1 MTATADTNEGGRL
14 VANIMYFARVLRNAG
29 IPIGPGKVMDALRA
43 VIAVGVANREDFY
56 WTLHAVFVDRHDR
69 HDLFDQAFRIF
80 WRGPRISERLQPVR
94 QPAIGGDGEKGT
106 GETIARRIAEALKI
120 AGAATET
127 KEVSPDEEIQLDAAM
142 TWSRTEVLRNKDFE
156 KMTAHEI
163 EAARKEIAKM
173 RLAIADVPTRRY
185 RANPAGAR
193 ADMRATLRAALRFG
207 GDFIPLK
214 KRSIRRRPPPLVA
227 ICDISGSME
236 RYSRMLIHFL
246 HAMTGVR
253 GRVDT
258 FLFGTRL
265 TNVTRWLRYKDVD
278 VAFAKLGAAVDDWS
292 GGTRIGRCIG
302 EFNRDWSRR
311 VLGQGAIV
319 LLITDGL
326 DRDAGAGLNKEMER
340 LHKSCR
346 GLIWLNPLLRYDQ
359 FEPKSVG
366 IRAIMPHVDEFRS
379 AHNLDSLSD
388 VVAALNEKEAGRYK
402 DMAKWRELAQ

>member
-29 IPIGPGKVMDALRA
+29 MPIGPGKVMDALRA

-80 WRGPRISERLQPVR
+80 WRGPRISERAQPDR
-94 QPAIGGDGEKGT
+94 QPDIGGENGT
-106 GETIARRIAEALKI
+106 GEAIARRIAEALKI
-120 AGAATET
+120 AGTAAET
-127 KEVSPDEEIQLDAAM
+127 KDASPDEEIQLDAAM

-185 RANPAGAR
+185 QANPAGQR

-246 HAMTGVR
+246 HAITGVR

-278 VAFAKLGAAVDDWS
+278 VAFTKLGAAVEDWS
-292 GGTRIGRCIG
+292 GGTRIGRCVG
-302 EFNRDWSRR
+302 EFNRNWSRR

-326 DRDAGAGLNKEMER
+326 DRDAGEGLNKEMER

-346 GLIWLNPLLRYDQ
+346 RLIWLNPLLRYDQ

-379 AHNLDSLSD
+379 AHNLESLSD
-388 VVAALNEKEAGRYK
+388 VVAALNEKGAGRYK

>member
-1 MTATADTNEGGRL
+1 MTATAATNDGGRL

-246 HAMTGVR
+246 HAITGVR
-253 GRVDT
+253 GRVNT

-278 VAFAKLGAAVDDWS
+278 VAFAKLGAAVEDWS
-292 GGTRIGRCIG
+292 GGTRIGRCVG

-326 DRDAGAGLNKEMER
+326 DRDAGEGLNKEMER

-346 GLIWLNPLLRYDQ
+346 RLIWLNPLLRYDQ

>member
-1 MTATADTNEGGRL
+1 MTATAATKDGGRL

-80 WRGPRISERLQPVR
+80 WRGPRISERAQSVR
-94 QPAIGGDGEKGT
+94 QPAIGDDGEKGT
-106 GETIARRIAEALKI
+106 GEAIARRIADALKI
-120 AGAATET
+120 AGTAAET
-127 KEVSPDEEIQLDAAM
+127 KDVSPDEEIQLDAAM
-142 TWSRTEVLRNKDFE
+142 TWSRTEVLRYKDFE

-246 HAMTGVR
+246 HAITGVR
-253 GRVDT
+253 GRVNT

-278 VAFAKLGAAVDDWS
+278 VAFAKLGAAVEDWS
-292 GGTRIGRCIG
+292 GGTRIGRCVG
-302 EFNRDWSRR
+302 EFNRNWSRR

-326 DRDAGAGLNKEMER
+326 DRDAGEGLNKEMER

-346 GLIWLNPLLRYDQ
+346 RLIWLNPLLRYDQ

-388 VVAALNEKEAGRYK
+388 VVAALNEKGAGRYK

>member
-1 MTATADTNEGGRL
+1 MTATAATNDGGRL
-14 VANIMYFARVLRNAG
+14 VANIMYFVRVLRNAG

-278 VAFAKLGAAVDDWS
+278 VAFAKLGAAVEDWS
-292 GGTRIGRCIG
+292 GGTRIGRCVG
-302 EFNRDWSRR
+302 EFNRKWSRR

-346 GLIWLNPLLRYDQ
+346 RLIWLNPLLRYDQ

>member
-1 MTATADTNEGGRL
+1 
-14 VANIMYFARVLRNAG
+14 MYFARVLRNAG

-156 KMTAHEI
+156 KMTAREI

-278 VAFAKLGAAVDDWS
+278 VAFAKLGAAVEDWS
-292 GGTRIGRCIG
+292 GGTRIGRCVG
-302 EFNRDWSRR
+302 EFNRKWSRR

-346 GLIWLNPLLRYDQ
+346 RLIWLNPLLRYDQ

>member
-1 MTATADTNEGGRL
+1 MTATAAIDEGGRL

-29 IPIGPGKVMDALRA
+29 MPIGPGKVMDALRA

-278 VAFAKLGAAVDDWS
+278 VAFAKLGAAVEDWS
-292 GGTRIGRCIG
+292 GGTRIGRCVG
-302 EFNRDWSRR
+302 EFNRKWSRR

-346 GLIWLNPLLRYDQ
+346 RLIWLNPLLRYDQ

>member
-1 MTATADTNEGGRL
+1 MTATAATNEGGRL

-29 IPIGPGKVMDALRA
+29 MPIGPGKVMDALRA

-56 WTLHAVFVDRHDR
+56 WTLHAVFVNRHDR
-69 HDLFDQAFRIF
+69 HDLFDQAFQIF
-80 WRGPRISERLQPVR
+80 WRGPQISERVQSVR
-94 QPAIGGDGEKGT
+94 QPAVGGDGGNGT
-106 GETIARRIAEALKI
+106 GEAIARRIAEALKI
-120 AGAATET
+120 AGAAAET

-207 GDFIPLK
+207 GDFIPLR

-246 HAMTGVR
+246 HAITGVR
-253 GRVDT
+253 ERVHT

-265 TNVTRWLRYKDVD
+265 TNVTRWLRYKDID

-292 GGTRIGRCIG
+292 GGTRIGRCVG
-302 EFNRDWSRR
+302 EFNRNWSRR

-326 DRDAGAGLNKEMER
+326 DRDSGAGLNKEMER

-346 GLIWLNPLLRYDQ
+346 RLIWLNPLLRYDQ

-366 IRAIMPHVDEFRS
+366 IRAIMPHVDEFRT
-379 AHNLDSLSD
+379 AHNLASLSD
-388 VVAALNEKEAGRYK
+388 VVAALNEKGAGRYK